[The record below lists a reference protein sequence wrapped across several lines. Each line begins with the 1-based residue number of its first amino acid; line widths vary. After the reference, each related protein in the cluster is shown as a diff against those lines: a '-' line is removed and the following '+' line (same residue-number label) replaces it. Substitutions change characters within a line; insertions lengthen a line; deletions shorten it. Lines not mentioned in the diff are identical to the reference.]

1 MISLA
6 VFGAGSLACSVATGF
21 DGLLAMRLLTGLG
34 LGGAFPNLIALSAEA
49 VSAERR
55 SFAVG
60 TVYAA
65 MPLGGGL
72 AGVLTLVGAAGPAD
86 WRSIFLVGGIL
97 PLLLLPLVAL
107 YLPHDRRDRQPAAVS
122 PGQPSSARSARA
134 ALFGR
139 DQVALTINLWCVFFL
154 VVMLLSIIQNWLP
167 LLLVGKGLA
176 GREAAATQ
184 IAFNVAGALGAT
196 TAGYMIAGTRKAL
209 VPIVAFAM
217 LLVATTLVAALSM
230 PGPLIFASLTLGF
243 GMLAVQSILYGLT
256 PSCYAEAIRGTGVGA
271 AVAVGRAGSVL
282 GPLLAAAVIAL
293 GFTSSQLLMM
303 LVPIIAAAGVGTLL
317 LTRRIAARS

>member
-1 MISLA
+1 
-6 VFGAGSLACSVATGF
+6 
-21 DGLLAMRLLTGLG
+21 
-34 LGGAFPNLIALSAEA
+34 
-49 VSAERR
+49 
-55 SFAVG
+55 
-60 TVYAA
+60 
-65 MPLGGGL
+65 
-72 AGVLTLVGAAGPAD
+72 
-86 WRSIFLVGGIL
+86 
-97 PLLLLPLVAL
+97 
-107 YLPHDRRDRQPAAVS
+107 
-122 PGQPSSARSARA
+122 
-134 ALFGR
+134 
-139 DQVALTINLWCVFFL
+139 
-154 VVMLLSIIQNWLP
+154 MLLSIIQNWLP